1 MLFALLLLLL
11 HGEQLAYVNKLTSA
25 NSVEQHL
32 VLAAH
37 KVVLELHDTQ
47 FELSVCSD
55 VHADRSV
62 DATKRLHARIAAVLA
77 DKENELFEVE
87 GRGSWPRITPS
98 CRDYFHLKKM
108 IKKQAR
114 HPSKSEYPK

>member
-47 FELSVCSD
+47 FKLSICSD
-55 VHADRSV
+55 VHAQSSV
-62 DATKRLHARIAAVLA
+62 DSAEGLNAGVAAELA
-77 DKENELFEVE
+77 YKKNELLEVE
-87 GRGSWPRITPS
+87 W
-98 CRDYFHLKKM
+98 
-108 IKKQAR
+108 
-114 HPSKSEYPK
+114 